1 MIYHPVKFSN
11 SFWYFQHY
19 CIFFIIL
26 CIIPG
31 SMLDIIKSR
40 MKSGPCKNGVMDEAS
55 IATVL
60 KEVLKGL
67 DYFHNNGQI
76 HRDIKAGNI
85 LLGDDG
91 AVYIAGVWTIWFS
104 VCVKDQYVWTIH
116 LGGCEVLLYVLTV
129 WLRECFKHQCMLYS
143 SPCRCIVEVDLVGNL
158 SFPGMGLGSITQ
170 RAIYLKSKA
179 HYKSKVAGGD
189 GGAN

>member
-1 MIYHPVKFSN
+1 
-11 SFWYFQHY
+11 
-19 CIFFIIL
+19 
-26 CIIPG
+26 
-31 SMLDIIKSR
+31 MLDIIKSR

-91 AVYIAGVWTIWFS
+91 AVYIAGQFGTRLFFLMEIYKFWSQNYKTI
-104 VCVKDQYVWTIH
+104 Y
-116 LGGCEVLLYVLTV
+116 
-129 WLRECFKHQCMLYS
+129 
-143 SPCRCIVEVDLVGNL
+143 
-158 SFPGMGLGSITQ
+158 
-170 RAIYLKSKA
+170 
-179 HYKSKVAGGD
+179 
-189 GGAN
+189 

>member
-1 MIYHPVKFSN
+1 
-11 SFWYFQHY
+11 
-19 CIFFIIL
+19 
-26 CIIPG
+26 
-31 SMLDIIKSR
+31 

-104 VCVKDQYVWTIH
+104 VCSVKDQYVWTIH

-129 WLRECFKHQCMLYS
+129 WLNECFKHQCMLYS
-143 SPCRCIVEVDLVGNL
+143 SACRFIVEVDLVGNL
-158 SFPGMGLGSITQ
+158 SFPGMGLGSITH
-170 RAIYLKSKA
+170 RTIYLKSKA

-189 GGAN
+189 GGGN

>member
-1 MIYHPVKFSN
+1 MINRWGALSLI
-11 SFWYFQHY
+11 FWFAWILNLITFYFY
-19 CIFFIIL
+19 LIFTKIL
-26 CIIPG
+26 YKQKNCTG

-91 AVYIAGVWTIWFS
+91 AVYIAGQFGTRHFFFKWKYINFEVRITGQFIRLLDLLLSSWF
-104 VCVKDQYVWTIH
+104 DT
-116 LGGCEVLLYVLTV
+116 
-129 WLRECFKHQCMLYS
+129 
-143 SPCRCIVEVDLVGNL
+143 
-158 SFPGMGLGSITQ
+158 
-170 RAIYLKSKA
+170 
-179 HYKSKVAGGD
+179 
-189 GGAN
+189 

>member
-1 MIYHPVKFSN
+1 MSYYYQVE
-11 SFWYFQHY
+11 
-19 CIFFIIL
+19 FIINVFNITL

-91 AVYIAGVWTIWFS
+91 AVYIAGV
-104 VCVKDQYVWTIH
+104 
-116 LGGCEVLLYVLTV
+116 
-129 WLRECFKHQCMLYS
+129 
-143 SPCRCIVEVDLVGNL
+143 
-158 SFPGMGLGSITQ
+158 
-170 RAIYLKSKA
+170 
-179 HYKSKVAGGD
+179 
-189 GGAN
+189 

>member
-1 MIYHPVKFSN
+1 
-11 SFWYFQHY
+11 
-19 CIFFIIL
+19 
-26 CIIPG
+26 
-31 SMLDIIKSR
+31 MLDIIKSR

-91 AVYIAGVWTIWFS
+91 AVYIAGQYGTRHFLYPSQTKLRGYIVILMSLRSFVYPS
-104 VCVKDQYVWTIH
+104 V
-116 LGGCEVLLYVLTV
+116 
-129 WLRECFKHQCMLYS
+129 
-143 SPCRCIVEVDLVGNL
+143 PPNL
-158 SFPGMGLGSITQ
+158 
-170 RAIYLKSKA
+170 
-179 HYKSKVAGGD
+179 
-189 GGAN
+189 

>member
-1 MIYHPVKFSN
+1 MCDFFPIQAERFPSYNSIIYNYSVKFSN
-11 SFWYFQHY
+11 SFWYVQHY
-19 CIFFIIL
+19 CIFFIML
-26 CIIPG
+26 CTIPG

-104 VCVKDQYVWTIH
+104 VCVKDQY
-116 LGGCEVLLYVLTV
+116 
-129 WLRECFKHQCMLYS
+129 
-143 SPCRCIVEVDLVGNL
+143 
-158 SFPGMGLGSITQ
+158 PGMCELYI
-170 RAIYLKSKA
+170 
-179 HYKSKVAGGD
+179 
-189 GGAN
+189 

>member
-1 MIYHPVKFSN
+1 MFNTTVY
-11 SFWYFQHY
+11 
-19 CIFFIIL
+19 FFIIL
-26 CIIPG
+26 CTIPG

-91 AVYIAGVWTIWFS
+91 AVYIAG
-104 VCVKDQYVWTIH
+104 
-116 LGGCEVLLYVLTV
+116 E
-129 WLRECFKHQCMLYS
+129 
-143 SPCRCIVEVDLVGNL
+143 
-158 SFPGMGLGSITQ
+158 
-170 RAIYLKSKA
+170 
-179 HYKSKVAGGD
+179 
-189 GGAN
+189 

>member
-1 MIYHPVKFSN
+1 
-11 SFWYFQHY
+11 
-19 CIFFIIL
+19 
-26 CIIPG
+26 
-31 SMLDIIKSR
+31 MLDIIKSR

-91 AVYIAGVWTIWFS
+91 AVYIAGQFGTRHFFKKMEIYKFWSQKYKTIYF
-104 VCVKDQYVWTIH
+104 C
-116 LGGCEVLLYVLTV
+116 LL
-129 WLRECFKHQCMLYS
+129 F
-143 SPCRCIVEVDLVGNL
+143 
-158 SFPGMGLGSITQ
+158 
-170 RAIYLKSKA
+170 
-179 HYKSKVAGGD
+179 
-189 GGAN
+189 

>member
-1 MIYHPVKFSN
+1 
-11 SFWYFQHY
+11 
-19 CIFFIIL
+19 
-26 CIIPG
+26 
-31 SMLDIIKSR
+31 MLDIIKSR

-91 AVYIAGVWTIWFS
+91 AVYIAGQFGTRHFFFKWKYINFEVRITRQFIRLLDLLLSSWFDTERFILF
-104 VCVKDQYVWTIH
+104 C
-116 LGGCEVLLYVLTV
+116 LGGGGVILLIRAKFWFWDLKKMKTKAY
-129 WLRECFKHQCMLYS
+129 FLYFNFYQHGIS
-143 SPCRCIVEVDLVGNL
+143 NLVIHFYWN
-158 SFPGMGLGSITQ
+158 
-170 RAIYLKSKA
+170 
-179 HYKSKVAGGD
+179 
-189 GGAN
+189 

>member
-1 MIYHPVKFSN
+1 
-11 SFWYFQHY
+11 
-19 CIFFIIL
+19 
-26 CIIPG
+26 
-31 SMLDIIKSR
+31 MLDIIKSR

-91 AVYIAGVWTIWFS
+91 AVYIAGQYGTRHFLYPPQTKLRGYIVILMSLRSFVYPS
-104 VCVKDQYVWTIH
+104 V
-116 LGGCEVLLYVLTV
+116 
-129 WLRECFKHQCMLYS
+129 
-143 SPCRCIVEVDLVGNL
+143 PPNL
-158 SFPGMGLGSITQ
+158 
-170 RAIYLKSKA
+170 
-179 HYKSKVAGGD
+179 
-189 GGAN
+189 